1 MKTTQ
6 EVLTWFGDRGI
17 RIEAADIVWYWK
29 GRKLWFILNQDE
41 EHDICNTESGLVDIT
56 HTHRKD
62 GSSIIIFEPYDE
74 IAIEKAPA
82 GFRKKLEAYEA
93 AKKISQTERLTDMF
107 HQARKAKTLKQAIE
121 FGELAAS
128 VSSGMSKEDIA
139 QCRND
144 AEELAEMEGENEYCE
159 LDLIKAILN
168 GDVDAVE
175 YAVGS
180 LSYELNSTY
189 SPLHMATICGN
200 SKIVSILIEDGANVN
215 QKDSNSVTA
224 LHYSTYMDID
234 DPIAVVTALIEAGAD
249 VNAVEDDLMT
259 PLHLVAANGHHHIAQ
274 LLIGAGAY
282 IEEMDVNGETPLTLA
297 VAGNH
302 TEIVAAL
309 IQSGADINSK
319 NCNGL
324 SSLETARK
332 KRYTEIIE
340 ILLKAGAT
348 DTL

>member
-1 MKTTQ
+1 MKTTK
-6 EVLTWFGDRGI
+6 EVVAWFGDRGVC
-17 RIEAADIVWYWK
+17 IEETSIVWHWQR
-29 GRKLWFILNQDE
+29 GKLWFILDQDDE
-41 EHDICNTESGLVDIT
+41 RDIFNTPTGCVDVT
-56 HTHRKD
+56 YTHRED
-62 GSSIIIFEPYDE
+62 GSSIIIFDPHDE
-74 IAIEKAPA
+74 ISISKAPA
-82 GFRKKLEAYEA
+82 AFRKKLEAYEA
-93 AKKISQTERLTDMF
+93 AKKISQTKRLTEVLY
-107 HQARKAKTLKQAIE
+107 QARKAKTLKQAIE
-121 FGELAAS
+121 LGELAAL
-128 VSSGMSKEDIA
+128 VSSGMSKEEIA

-144 AEELAEMEGENEYCE
+144 AEEQAEMESENEYCE

-180 LSYELNSTY
+180 LFYDLNSTY
-189 SPLHMATICGN
+189 SPLHLATICGN
-200 SKIVSILIEDGANVN
+200 SKIVSILIEDGANAN
-215 QKDSNSVTA
+215 QKDSHSVTA
-224 LHYSTYMDID
+224 LHYATYMDID

-249 VNAVEDDLMT
+249 VNAVEEDLMT
-259 PLHLVAANGHHHIAQ
+259 PLHLVAANGRHHIAQ

-302 TEIVAAL
+302 TEIVDTL

-319 NCNGL
+319 NRNGL

-332 KRYTEIIE
+332 KGYTEIIE